1 LINFAEDM
9 ENKEERILFVEV
21 LLPLPVKGL
30 FTYRVPLKM
39 KDHISRGI
47 RVVVQFG
54 RKKIY
59 TAIVVDIHSNIP
71 KNFQPKYIQSILDPA
86 PLVNDIQLKFWDWIS
101 DYYLSYLGEVMNV
114 AMPTAL
120 KLASESKIVL
130 HPSFK
135 EDYSQLNEKEYL
147 IIEALEIQ
155 GVLTLSEVSKIIDQK
170 KIVPV
175 IKNLIEKKAVLMQEE
190 VKDSYRPK
198 MEKYVS
204 LTEEYKHEKAL
215 SALFDELNK
224 KAYKQ
229 LEILVAY
236 IKLTDFYSEDPKS
249 AVKQPTLLHEAN
261 ATHAQVKALEKKNVL
276 EVFEREE
283 SRLASYQSQT
293 TAESIKLN
301 AEQSEA
307 VNSIKNQF
315 VDKNTVL
322 LHGVTGSGKTELY
335 IKLINETIEQGQQVL
350 YLLPEIALTGQII
363 NRLRRYFGDSVG
375 IYHSKYNP
383 FERVE
388 IWNTVLNNGDSEQS
402 KYQVIVGARS
412 ALFLPFS
419 NLGLIIVDE
428 EHDSSYKQFD
438 PAPRYHARDA
448 AIYLSTLHNAKV
460 LLGTATP
467 SIESYFNTEQGK
479 FGLVELKKRFGGL
492 QMPEIQVADLREE
505 KRRKKMRSMFSPLLL
520 KDMEAAI
527 ENKEQIILFQNRRGF
542 SLRVECHVCGWV
554 PECKHCDVT
563 LIYHKKSN
571 LLKCHYC
578 GYTEHVP
585 SRCPSCGSPD
595 IFMKGFGTEQV
606 EEELSLMYPKLT
618 IKRMDL
624 DTTRSKHG
632 HQRIINDFEARRID
646 ILVGTQMVTKGLDF
660 DNVSVVGIM
669 NADSF
674 LTFPDFRAF
683 ERGFQLIAQ
692 VSGRAGRK
700 KKRGK
705 VIIQAHNPW
714 HDAIRY
720 AIANDYQAMF
730 KSQLIERRN
739 FKYPPFYRI
748 VKIELRHKDAD
759 VLNKGAF
766 ELGKSLK
773 KAFGKNVLGPEYP
786 VIPRIRNYYIKQLM
800 LKIPRGKN
808 LQETKKLFYQTIE
821 DFRENS
827 NFKSIRTALDV
838 DPL

>member
-1 LINFAEDM
+1 MESKED
-9 ENKEERILFVEV
+9 RILFVEV

-39 KDHISRGI
+39 KDQLARGI

-59 TAIVVDIHSNIP
+59 TAIVVRIHSEIP
-71 KNFQPKYIQSILDPA
+71 KAFQPKYIQSILDPA
-86 PLVNDIQLKFWDWIS
+86 PIVNTIQLDFWQWIA
-101 DYYLSYLGEVMNV
+101 DYYMSYLGEVMNV

-120 KLASESKIVL
+120 KLASESKIIL
-130 HPSFK
+130 HPSFS
-135 EDYSQLNEKEYL
+135 EDYSHLNEKEYL
-147 IIEALEIQ
+147 IVEALEMQ
-155 GVLTLSEVSKIIDQK
+155 QVLTLSEVTKIVEQK
-170 KIVPV
+170 KIIPL
-175 IKNLIEKKAVLMQEE
+175 IKNLIEKKAVLMDEE
-190 VKDSYRPK
+190 VKDSYKPK
-198 MEKYVS
+198 KEKYVS
-204 LTEEYKHEKAL
+204 LRETYHNEETL
-215 SALFDELNK
+215 SQLFDELNK

-229 LEILVAY
+229 LEILMAY
-236 IKLTDFYSEDPKS
+236 IKLSDFYSEHPKE

-261 ATHAQVKALEKKNVL
+261 ASPAQIKALEKKAIVS
-276 EVFEREE
+276 VSEREE
-283 SRLASYQSQT
+283 SRLSSYESSATVDSIRLTSGQSNAMERIKEGF
-293 TAESIKLN
+293 AEKN
-301 AEQSEA
+301 A
-307 VNSIKNQF
+307 
-315 VDKNTVL
+315 VL
-322 LHGVTGSGKTELY
+322 LHGVTGSGKTEIY
-335 IKLINETIEQGQQVL
+335 IKLIKQTLERGQQVL

-363 NRLRRYFGDSVG
+363 NRLRRFFGDKVG
-375 IYHSKYNP
+375 VYHSKYNP

-388 IWNTVLNNGDSEQS
+388 IWNTVLQHSESKQE
-402 KYQVIVGARS
+402 KYQVVVGARS

-419 NLGLIIVDE
+419 NLGLIIIDE

-448 AIYLSTLHNAKV
+448 AIYLSVLHKAKV

-467 SIESYFNTEQGK
+467 SIESYFNTQQGK
-479 FGLVELKKRFGGL
+479 FGLVDLKSRYGGL
-492 QMPEIQVADLREE
+492 QMPEIQVSDLREE
-505 KRRKKMRSMFSPLLL
+505 KRRKKMRSMFSSLLL
-520 KDMEAAI
+520 KDMEEALDK
-527 ENKEQIILFQNRRGF
+527 KEQVILFQNRRGF
-542 SLRVECHVCGWV
+542 SLRVECQVCGWV

-585 SRCPSCGSPD
+585 ARCPSCGSPD

-606 EEELSLMYPKLT
+606 EEELSLMYPQLN

-660 DNVSVVGIM
+660 DNVSLVGIL

-683 ERGFQLIAQ
+683 ERGYQLIAQ

-705 VIIQAHNPW
+705 VIIQAYNPW

-720 AIANDYQAMF
+720 AIDNDYPAMY
-730 KSQLIERRN
+730 KSQILERRN

-748 VKIELRHKDAD
+748 VRIDLRHKDAEI
-759 VLNKGAF
+759 LNKGSF
-766 ELGKSLK
+766 ELGSVLK
-773 KAFGKNVLGPEYP
+773 KTFKENVLGPEYP
-786 VIPRIRNYYIKQLM
+786 IIPRIRNYYIKQILI
-800 LKIPRGKN
+800 KIPKGKE
-808 LQETKKLFYQTIE
+808 LAATKDKLYKKIE
-821 DFRENS
+821 DFRDNS
-827 NFKSIRTALDV
+827 RFKSIRLSIDV
-838 DPL
+838 DPY

>member
-1 LINFAEDM
+1 METTED
-9 ENKEERILFVEV
+9 RILFVEV

-30 FTYRVPLKM
+30 FTYRVPLNM
-39 KDHISRGI
+39 KNQIAKGI

-59 TAIVVDIHSNIP
+59 TAIVVNIHSKIP
-71 KNFQPKYIQSILDPA
+71 SNFQPKYIQSILDLA
-86 PLVNDIQLKFWDWIS
+86 PVVNKIQLDFWRWMA
-101 DYYLSYLGEVMNV
+101 DYYMSYLGEVMNV

-130 HPSFK
+130 HPSFG
-135 EDYSQLNEKEYL
+135 EDYSNLNEKEYL

-155 GVLTLSEVSKIIDQK
+155 GVLTLSEVSKIVEQK
-170 KIVPV
+170 KIVSV
-175 IKNLIEKKAVLMQEE
+175 INTLIEKKAILMQEE
-190 VKDSYRPK
+190 VKDTYKPK
-198 MEKYVS
+198 KEKYIS
-204 LTEEYKHEKAL
+204 IEEKYRDEKQL
-215 SALFDELNK
+215 SELFDELNK

-229 LEILVAY
+229 LEILMAY
-236 IKLTDFYSEDPKS
+236 IKLSDFYNEEPLE
-249 AVKQPTLLHEAN
+249 AIKQPVLLNEAN
-261 ATHAQVKALEKKNVL
+261 ASAAQIKALEKKGIVKT
-276 EVFEREE
+276 EEREE
-283 SRLASYQSQT
+283 SRLASYEATATTKSIELAPDQS
-293 TAESIKLN
+293 TAL
-301 AEQSEA
+301 QS
-307 VNSIKNQF
+307 VKTQF
-315 VDKNTVL
+315 EDKNVVL
-322 LHGVTGSGKTELY
+322 LHGVTGSGKTEIY
-335 IKLINETIEQGQQVL
+335 IKLIRQAIDKGQQVL

-363 NRLRRYFGDSVG
+363 NRLRRFFGDQVG

-388 IWNTVLNNGDSEQS
+388 IWNTVLSNTKNNHD
-402 KYQVIVGARS
+402 KYQIIVGARS
-412 ALFLPFS
+412 ALFLPYS

-448 AIYLSTLHNAKV
+448 AIYLATLHNSKV

-467 SIESYFNTEQGK
+467 SIESYFNTQQGK
-479 FGLVELKKRFGGL
+479 FGLVELKTRYGGL
-492 QMPEIQVADLREE
+492 QLPEIQVSDLKEE
-505 KRRKKMRSMFSPLLL
+505 KRKKRMRSMFSSLLL
-520 KDMEAAI
+520 KNMEEAL
-527 ENKEQIILFQNRRGF
+527 ENNEQVILFQNRRGF
-542 SLRVECHVCGWV
+542 SLRVECEVCSWI

-585 SRCPSCGSPD
+585 SRCPSCGSQD
-595 IFMKGFGTEQV
+595 IFMKGFGTEQI
-606 EEELSLMYPKLT
+606 EEELSLMYPQQN

-660 DNVSVVGIM
+660 DNVSVVGIVS
-669 NADSF
+669 ADGF

-720 AIANDYQAMF
+720 AINNDYQSMY
-730 KSQLIERRN
+730 KSQILERRN

-748 VKIELRHKDAD
+748 VRIDLRHKKVDI
-759 VLNKGAF
+759 LNKGAF
-766 ELGKSLK
+766 ELGKIL
-773 KAFGKNVLGPEYP
+773 AETFGKNVLGPEYP
-786 VIPRIRNYYIKQLM
+786 IIPRIRNYYIKQIM
-800 LKIPRGKN
+800 VKIPKGKQLGDTKN
-808 LQETKKLFYQTIE
+808 LLHKKIE
-821 DFRENS
+821 DFKDNS
-827 NFKSIRTALDV
+827 QFKSIRLSLDV